1 MIVVLLVCL
10 LVGFLVGLAGVGGI
24 LVPPVLI
31 LMSGLE
37 PHTAMGTALASFIGT
52 GFVGTWLYHR
62 NGHYRFIEA
71 VPFALGSFVCAA
83 PGALVNARIDA
94 GPLVMIL
101 AVIIIF
107 AGACTLRPPKPGR
120 KGSPFWLGW
129 KGRAVIG
136 GATGFMA
143 GLTGAGGPV
152 ASIPWMVLVGYSP
165 IHAVALSM
173 PYQIATSFSGSVG
186 NMMGGHVD
194 WLLLP
199 ALCAVLLLGRQVFAW
214 PGLEWLLLAAAL
226 ALPLSGVLTYGKPQ
240 ALTFTD
246 VCAMAA
252 AGFAIPWAFSG
263 LYGLRM
269 LEGGYLLVLTPLVA
283 AFCSDALAL
292 FTGMALGRHKLAP
305 LVSPHKTVEGAA
317 GGLVGGM
324 AGMAIFCLVYRAIT
338 GVNLGLP
345 LCVALGLLG
354 ALLGELG
361 DLSFSAV
368 KRQYGIK
375 DYGRLLPGH
384 GGVLDRFDSVLF
396 AAPVLCALLRALAA

>member
-1 MIVVLLVCL
+1 MKQR
-10 LVGFLVGLAGVGGI
+10 I
-24 LVPPVLI
+24 LVAVVGIPALLAVLCVA
-31 LMSGLE
+31 
-37 PHTAMGTALASFIGT
+37 PAWATAL
-52 GFVGTWLYHR
+52 L
-62 NGHYRFIEA
+62 
-71 VPFALGSFVCAA
+71 
-83 PGALVNARIDA
+83 
-94 GPLVMIL
+94 L
-101 AVIIIF
+101 A
-107 AGACTLRPPKPGR
+107 
-120 KGSPFWLGW
+120 
-129 KGRAVIG
+129 
-136 GATGFMA
+136 
-143 GLTGAGGPV
+143 
-152 ASIPWMVLVGYSP
+152 
-165 IHAVALSM
+165 ALSV
-173 PYQIATSFSGSVG
+173 IAAHELLTAVSGPDKARRWTV
-186 NMMGGHVD
+186 
-194 WLLLP
+194 LP
-199 ALCAVLLLGRQVFAW
+199 ALCGVLLLGRQVFSW

-226 ALPLSGVLTYGKPQ
+226 TLPLSGVLTYGKPQ

-283 AFCSDALAL
+283 AFCSDAL
-292 FTGMALGRHKLAP
+292 
-305 LVSPHKTVEGAA
+305 EGAA

>member
-1 MIVVLLVCL
+1 MKQR
-10 LVGFLVGLAGVGGI
+10 I
-24 LVPPVLI
+24 LVAVVGIPALLAVLCI
-31 LMSGLE
+31 A
-37 PHTAMGTALASFIGT
+37 PAWATALLLAALTVIAAHELLT
-52 GFVGTWLYHR
+52 
-62 NGHYRFIEA
+62 A
-71 VPFALGSFVCAA
+71 VCGPDK
-83 PGALVNARIDA
+83 ARRWT
-94 GPLVMIL
+94 V
-101 AVIIIF
+101 
-107 AGACTLRPPKPGR
+107 
-120 KGSPFWLGW
+120 
-129 KGRAVIG
+129 
-136 GATGFMA
+136 
-143 GLTGAGGPV
+143 
-152 ASIPWMVLVGYSP
+152 
-165 IHAVALSM
+165 
-173 PYQIATSFSGSVG
+173 
-186 NMMGGHVD
+186 
-194 WLLLP
+194 LP
-199 ALCAVLLLGRQVFAW
+199 ALCAVLLLGRQVFSW
-214 PGLEWLLLAAAL
+214 PGLEGLLLAAAL
-226 ALPLSGVLTYGKPQ
+226 TLPLSGVLTYGKPH

-263 LYGLRM
+263 LYGLRV

-354 ALLGELG
+354 AVLGELG

>member
-1 MIVVLLVCL
+1 MKKFLAMALAAVMVLALAACGSKNDTADDTGDAQDAQGGETQKL
-10 LVGFLVGLAGVGGI
+10 IVGFDNVIAIGLQ
-24 LVPPVLI
+24 
-31 LMSGLE
+31 MDE
-37 PHTAMGTALASFIGT
+37 
-52 GFVGTWLYHR
+52 
-62 NGHYRFIEA
+62 YRRFEGKSVAEIA
-71 VPFALGSFVCAA
+71 QTLQKDPF
-83 PGALVNARIDA
+83 D
-94 GPLVMIL
+94 
-101 AVIIIF
+101 
-107 AGACTLRPPKPGR
+107 TL
-120 KGSPFWLGW
+120 F
-129 KGRAVIG
+129 
-136 GATGFMA
+136 
-143 GLTGAGGPV
+143 
-152 ASIPWMVLVGYSP
+152 
-165 IHAVALSM
+165 
-173 PYQIATSFSGSVG
+173 
-186 NMMGGHVD
+186 D
-194 WLLLP
+194 
-199 ALCAVLLLGRQVFAW
+199 
-214 PGLEWLLLAAAL
+214 LLAAAL

>member
-1 MIVVLLVCL
+1 M
-10 LVGFLVGLAGVGGI
+10 
-24 LVPPVLI
+24 
-31 LMSGLE
+31 
-37 PHTAMGTALASFIGT
+37 
-52 GFVGTWLYHR
+52 
-62 NGHYRFIEA
+62 
-71 VPFALGSFVCAA
+71 
-83 PGALVNARIDA
+83 
-94 GPLVMIL
+94 
-101 AVIIIF
+101 
-107 AGACTLRPPKPGR
+107 
-120 KGSPFWLGW
+120 
-129 KGRAVIG
+129 
-136 GATGFMA
+136 
-143 GLTGAGGPV
+143 
-152 ASIPWMVLVGYSP
+152 
-165 IHAVALSM
+165 
-173 PYQIATSFSGSVG
+173 
-186 NMMGGHVD
+186 
-194 WLLLP
+194 
-199 ALCAVLLLGRQVFAW
+199 LLLGRQVFSW

-263 LYGLRM
+263 LYGLPDA
-269 LEGGYLLVLTPLVA
+269 GGGVSPGA
-283 AFCSDALAL
+283 DALGGGL
-292 FTGMALGRHKLAP
+292 LQRCPGPVHRHGLGRHKLAP

>member
-1 MIVVLLVCL
+1 MKQR
-10 LVGFLVGLAGVGGI
+10 I
-24 LVPPVLI
+24 LVAVVGIPALLAVLCVA
-31 LMSGLE
+31 
-37 PHTAMGTALASFIGT
+37 PAWATAL
-52 GFVGTWLYHR
+52 L
-62 NGHYRFIEA
+62 
-71 VPFALGSFVCAA
+71 
-83 PGALVNARIDA
+83 
-94 GPLVMIL
+94 L
-101 AVIIIF
+101 A
-107 AGACTLRPPKPGR
+107 
-120 KGSPFWLGW
+120 
-129 KGRAVIG
+129 
-136 GATGFMA
+136 
-143 GLTGAGGPV
+143 
-152 ASIPWMVLVGYSP
+152 
-165 IHAVALSM
+165 ALSV
-173 PYQIATSFSGSVG
+173 IAAHELLTAVSGPDKARRWTV
-186 NMMGGHVD
+186 
-194 WLLLP
+194 LP
-199 ALCAVLLLGRQVFAW
+199 ALCAVLLLGRQVFSW

-226 ALPLSGVLTYGKPQ
+226 TLPLSGVLTYGKPQ

-354 ALLGELG
+354 GAAGGAGGPELLRRE
-361 DLSFSAV
+361 
-368 KRQYGIK
+368 
-375 DYGRLLPGH
+375 
-384 GGVLDRFDSVLF
+384 
-396 AAPVLCALLRALAA
+396 APVWHQGLWPSAAGSRRRAGPVRQRAFCRPGAVRPAAGFGGINGIRRIAT

>member
-1 MIVVLLVCL
+1 MKQR
-10 LVGFLVGLAGVGGI
+10 I
-24 LVPPVLI
+24 LVAVVGIPALLAVLCVA
-31 LMSGLE
+31 
-37 PHTAMGTALASFIGT
+37 PAWATAL
-52 GFVGTWLYHR
+52 L
-62 NGHYRFIEA
+62 
-71 VPFALGSFVCAA
+71 
-83 PGALVNARIDA
+83 
-94 GPLVMIL
+94 L
-101 AVIIIF
+101 A
-107 AGACTLRPPKPGR
+107 
-120 KGSPFWLGW
+120 
-129 KGRAVIG
+129 
-136 GATGFMA
+136 
-143 GLTGAGGPV
+143 
-152 ASIPWMVLVGYSP
+152 
-165 IHAVALSM
+165 ALSV
-173 PYQIATSFSGSVG
+173 IAAHELLTAVSGPDKARRWTV
-186 NMMGGHVD
+186 
-194 WLLLP
+194 LP
-199 ALCAVLLLGRQVFAW
+199 ALCGV
-214 PGLEWLLLAAAL
+214 LLLAAAL
-226 ALPLSGVLTYGKPQ
+226 TLPLSGVLTYGKPQ

>member
-1 MIVVLLVCL
+1 
-10 LVGFLVGLAGVGGI
+10 
-24 LVPPVLI
+24 
-31 LMSGLE
+31 MSG
-37 PHTAMGTALASFIGT
+37 PDK
-52 GFVGTWLYHR
+52 
-62 NGHYRFIEA
+62 
-71 VPFALGSFVCAA
+71 
-83 PGALVNARIDA
+83 ARRWT
-94 GPLVMIL
+94 V
-101 AVIIIF
+101 
-107 AGACTLRPPKPGR
+107 
-120 KGSPFWLGW
+120 
-129 KGRAVIG
+129 
-136 GATGFMA
+136 
-143 GLTGAGGPV
+143 
-152 ASIPWMVLVGYSP
+152 
-165 IHAVALSM
+165 
-173 PYQIATSFSGSVG
+173 
-186 NMMGGHVD
+186 
-194 WLLLP
+194 LP
-199 ALCAVLLLGRQVFAW
+199 ALCAVLLLGRQVFSW

-226 ALPLSGVLTYGKPQ
+226 TLPLSGVLTYGKPQ

-283 AFCSDALAL
+283 AFCSDSRAL
-292 FTGMALGRHKLAP
+292 FPGMALGRHKLAP